1 MLYYNCFKGLS
12 AVKNLP
18 FYFFF
23 LVYLI
28 DVLLKN
34 SIKLKIQLAVTIA
47 LISSGIIPA
56 VNAAVYNANVNNPQG
71 TTINIV
77 NMEAAA
83 VTFIG
88 GGTYTVNNAGIIS
101 SVSDGA
107 SIAIGNQSSTIIN
120 LTNSGTISAIGGSV
134 AAAGI
139 FFGMIPL

>member
-1 MLYYNCFKGLS
+1 
-12 AVKNLP
+12 
-18 FYFFF
+18 
-23 LVYLI
+23 
-28 DVLLKN
+28 
-34 SIKLKIQLAVTIA
+34 
-47 LISSGIIPA
+47 
-56 VNAAVYNANVNNPQG
+56 VNNPQG

-139 FFGMIPL
+139 FLG

>member
-1 MLYYNCFKGLS
+1 VLYYNCFKGLS

>member
-1 MLYYNCFKGLS
+1 VPLKTYHFI
-12 AVKNLP
+12 
-18 FYFFF
+18 FF

-139 FFGMIPL
+139 FLGMIPL